1 MAWSRSRRALVKA
14 TGLGAALVLAAAGT
28 VAWADSVVTPPG
40 SAVTASADDGNVP
53 ANTVDNDL
61 STRWSA
67 NGDAQWICYDLGA
80 RKRVTAVLIAFY
92 RGDARRALFDIQVS
106 LDDATW
112 ATVLGGQQGSGM
124 TLQEETFDIP
134 DTETRYVRYLGH
146 GNSANTWNSLTEVDI
161 LAADIRYTRAAVA
174 SATASTSDGNLPHN
188 VLDGNLGTRWSASG
202 DGQWLTL
209 DLGAPLTVGLVEL
222 AFSDSG
228 TRQYTFDLQV
238 STDNTTWTT
247 VWSGHSGG
255 AGSGLESVDFTDV
268 PARYVRYLG
277 HGNSI
282 DPGNSLTEAEVDVV
296 SGQSQHLSLGTDG
309 RLGYPP
315 YANGDTIPDFS
326 RAGYGGGGVA
336 LPVVPA
342 RKTVSPV
349 TGDAGA
355 VIQSAIDEV
364 SALPLDANGFRG
376 AVLLT
381 AGTYEIAGS
390 VTIRASGVVLRGE
403 GDGPGGTVI
412 KATGTST
419 RTVIN
424 VAGRANR
431 AEVSGTR
438 QRITDAYVP
447 VGAHSFTVADAS
459 GFRVGDDVIVVR
471 TPNQEW
477 IDAVG
482 MDSCTTV
489 GTGYDTADVD
499 GSTCLDNPWTP
510 ASRTIHYERRITA
523 VDGNRITIDSPVV
536 EAFQAEFGGGAVYQY
551 QFPGRIRQ
559 AGVEYLRAES
569 SFASD
574 IDEAHAERMI
584 GLSNVEDAWVRNVT
598 SVYFVQGT
606 VLVGSGAKYVTV
618 QDSASLDHKSQ
629 ITGGRRYP
637 FDIDDGSHVLV
648 MRCYT
653 RTGRHDYVTGS
664 TTPGPNVFLDGRAEQ
679 SYSELG
685 PHHRWATGTLF
696 DNIVHRSV
704 DGAQIM
710 GAYNRGNLGSG
721 HGWSGAYQVFYNC
734 LGDTHRV
741 SSPPYAR
748 NWSVGCRATRRQG
761 TGEYDSYAAPV
772 APWSL
777 YLEQLRD
784 RLGDAAL
791 ATIGY

>member
-1 MAWSRSRRALVKA
+1 MRDPVVGPSPFPSASASRLGGRSGAMAWSRSRRALVKA

-67 NGDAQWICYDLGA
+67 NGDAQWIRYDLGA

-222 AFSDSG
+222 AFSDGG

-255 AGSGLESVDFTDV
+255 A
-268 PARYVRYLG
+268 
-277 HGNSI
+277 
-282 DPGNSLTEAEVDVV
+282 
-296 SGQSQHLSLGTDG
+296 
-309 RLGYPP
+309 
-315 YANGDTIPDFS
+315 
-326 RAGYGGGGVA
+326 GVA

-403 GDGPGGTVI
+403 G
-412 KATGTST
+412 
-419 RTVIN
+419 
-424 VAGRANR
+424 
-431 AEVSGTR
+431 
-438 QRITDAYVP
+438 
-447 VGAHSFTVADAS
+447 
-459 GFRVGDDVIVVR
+459 
-471 TPNQEW
+471 
-477 IDAVG
+477 
-482 MDSCTTV
+482 
-489 GTGYDTADVD
+489 
-499 GSTCLDNPWTP
+499 
-510 ASRTIHYERRITA
+510 
-523 VDGNRITIDSPVV
+523 
-536 EAFQAEFGGGAVYQY
+536 
-551 QFPGRIRQ
+551 
-559 AGVEYLRAES
+559 
-569 SFASD
+569 
-574 IDEAHAERMI
+574 
-584 GLSNVEDAWVRNVT
+584 
-598 SVYFVQGT
+598 
-606 VLVGSGAKYVTV
+606 
-618 QDSASLDHKSQ
+618 
-629 ITGGRRYP
+629 
-637 FDIDDGSHVLV
+637 
-648 MRCYT
+648 
-653 RTGRHDYVTGS
+653 
-664 TTPGPNVFLDGRAEQ
+664 
-679 SYSELG
+679 
-685 PHHRWATGTLF
+685 
-696 DNIVHRSV
+696 
-704 DGAQIM
+704 
-710 GAYNRGNLGSG
+710 
-721 HGWSGAYQVFYNC
+721 
-734 LGDTHRV
+734 
-741 SSPPYAR
+741 
-748 NWSVGCRATRRQG
+748 
-761 TGEYDSYAAPV
+761 
-772 APWSL
+772 
-777 YLEQLRD
+777 
-784 RLGDAAL
+784 
-791 ATIGY
+791 

>member
-1 MAWSRSRRALVKA
+1 
-14 TGLGAALVLAAAGT
+14 
-28 VAWADSVVTPPG
+28 
-40 SAVTASADDGNVP
+40 
-53 ANTVDNDL
+53 
-61 STRWSA
+61 
-67 NGDAQWICYDLGA
+67 
-80 RKRVTAVLIAFY
+80 
-92 RGDARRALFDIQVS
+92 
-106 LDDATW
+106 
-112 ATVLGGQQGSGM
+112 M

-349 TGDAGA
+349 TG
-355 VIQSAIDEV
+355 E
-364 SALPLDANGFRG
+364 
-376 AVLLT
+376 
-381 AGTYEIAGS
+381 
-390 VTIRASGVVLRGE
+390 
-403 GDGPGGTVI
+403 GGTVI

-664 TTPGPNVFLDGRAEQ
+664 TTPGPTSSSTAAPSSRTPNWGRTTAGPPAR
-679 SYSELG
+679 SSTTSSTAASTAPRSWARTTAATSAAATAGPVPTRSSTTASATPTGCPARPTPATGPSAAGPPAGKAPANTTPTRLRSPHGASISNNSETG
-685 PHHRWATGTLF
+685 WATPPWPPSVTDAPCG
-696 DNIVHRSV
+696 RSHDV
-704 DGAQIM
+704 ERSAAAPAAGAAVAGCDAAPGIR
-710 GAYNRGNLGSG
+710 RG
-721 HGWSGAYQVFYNC
+721 V
-734 LGDTHRV
+734 RV
-741 SSPPYAR
+741 
-748 NWSVGCRATRRQG
+748 TRRPEMG
-761 TGEYDSYAAPV
+761 SRTMRCEPST
-772 APWSL
+772 
-777 YLEQLRD
+777 RD
-784 RLGDAAL
+784 P
-791 ATIGY
+791 

>member
-67 NGDAQWICYDLGA
+67 NGDAQWIRYDLGA

-146 GNSANTWNSLTEVDI
+146 GNSINPW
-161 LAADIRYTRAAVA
+161 
-174 SATASTSDGNLPHN
+174 
-188 VLDGNLGTRWSASG
+188 
-202 DGQWLTL
+202 
-209 DLGAPLTVGLVEL
+209 
-222 AFSDSG
+222 
-228 TRQYTFDLQV
+228 
-238 STDNTTWTT
+238 
-247 VWSGHSGG
+247 
-255 AGSGLESVDFTDV
+255 
-268 PARYVRYLG
+268 
-277 HGNSI
+277 
-282 DPGNSLTEAEVDVV
+282 NSLTEAEVDVV

-438 QRITDAYVP
+438 KRITDAYVP

-584 GLSNVEDAWVRNVT
+584 G
-598 SVYFVQGT
+598 
-606 VLVGSGAKYVTV
+606 
-618 QDSASLDHKSQ
+618 
-629 ITGGRRYP
+629 
-637 FDIDDGSHVLV
+637 
-648 MRCYT
+648 
-653 RTGRHDYVTGS
+653 
-664 TTPGPNVFLDGRAEQ
+664 
-679 SYSELG
+679 
-685 PHHRWATGTLF
+685 
-696 DNIVHRSV
+696 
-704 DGAQIM
+704 
-710 GAYNRGNLGSG
+710 
-721 HGWSGAYQVFYNC
+721 
-734 LGDTHRV
+734 
-741 SSPPYAR
+741 
-748 NWSVGCRATRRQG
+748 
-761 TGEYDSYAAPV
+761 
-772 APWSL
+772 
-777 YLEQLRD
+777 
-784 RLGDAAL
+784 
-791 ATIGY
+791 